1 MRTLVHLSD
10 LHFGTVREE
19 IIQPLVGL
27 IERIQPDMIA
37 ISGDLTQRARQKEFR
52 AAREFLDALPFPK
65 IIVPGNHDIPLFN
78 LFARF
83 TKKLDRYR
91 RFIIEDLE
99 PFYSD
104 HEIAVLG
111 VNTARSATFKGGR
124 VNAQQVARM
133 QERLGA
139 LAGLTKI
146 VVTHHPFDLP
156 ESYSDK
162 ALVGRARMA
171 MQQLAGA
178 NVDLFLAGHLHVGL
192 SEPTAL
198 RFQVSGHSALII
210 QAGTALSMRV
220 RGEANSFN
228 VVRIQRP
235 NIAVSRL
242 TWRPDLKIFISAH
255 SDYFRHTDTGW
266 VRGDKL
272 DYAEPEE

>member
-19 IIQPLVGL
+19 IIQPLVDL

-52 AAREFLDALPFPK
+52 AAREFFDSLPFQK
-65 IIVPGNHDIPLFN
+65 IVVPGNHDIPLFN

-91 RFIIEDLE
+91 RFITEDLE

-139 LAGLTKI
+139 LAGLTRI
-146 VVTHHPFDLP
+146 VITHHPFDLP
-156 ESYSDK
+156 ESYPDK

-171 MQQLAGA
+171 MQRLAGA

-228 VVRIQRP
+228 VIRIQRP

-242 TWRPDLKIFISAH
+242 TWRPDLKIFISTH

-272 DYAEPEE
+272 DFAEPEE